1 MVERNV
7 SIIVPEHM
15 ASRRIEM
22 CKRSRHLFLPSARR
36 IHSTPS
42 QTIYLKYFLT
52 FYSRLCSV
60 LPSGLFPAVTTLET
74 ILPYPPYAIYS
85 SNFILF
91 DLTTYMKFGEG
102 YRL

>member
-1 MVERNV
+1 MDERNV
-7 SIIVPEHM
+7 GIIVPEHM
-15 ASRRIEM
+15 VLRRTEM
-22 CKRSRHLFLPSARR
+22 CERVRHLSLPSARR

-42 QTIYLKYFLT
+42 QTIYLKSFLT

-60 LPSGLFPAVTTLET
+60 LPSGLFPAVSTLET

-91 DLTTYMKFGEG
+91 DLTTCMIFGED
-102 YRL
+102 YTL